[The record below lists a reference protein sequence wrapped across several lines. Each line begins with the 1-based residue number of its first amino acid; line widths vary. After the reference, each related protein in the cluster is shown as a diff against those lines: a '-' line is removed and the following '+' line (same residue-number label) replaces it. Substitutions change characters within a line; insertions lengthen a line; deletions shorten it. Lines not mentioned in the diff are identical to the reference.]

1 MDLLADEDAD
11 RRRAGQP
18 VRLDVPARAREHAWR
33 AAAMPV
39 KFDHRRAGREADGG
53 VRGSPSAS
61 STQRSAT
68 ASIAAAAGELTRLK
82 AFWSQAEA
90 SQSAPSAAGSAPPVT
105 KPK

>member
-1 MDLLADEDAD
+1 M
-11 RRRAGQP
+11 Q
-18 VRLDVPARAREHAWR
+18 VKLDVVAPVAKPT
-33 AAAMPV
+33 AAPL
-39 KFDHRRAGREADGG
+39 
-53 VRGSPSAS
+53 GSPSAS

-82 AFWSQAEA
+82 PFWSHAET